1 MNESEQQF
9 DNLRQLLKLKQH
21 EIPPPGYFA
30 GFSSQIIS
38 SIQEERA
45 ASRPTQSSTSPSW
58 LTQFLSVFDSRPGLL
73 GGLATSMVLFLVLGI
88 VLADHSDNEIS
99 ANYATDAAMQP
110 SSPLAS
116 AAIPAEMPSVNDQTS
131 SGGITVSTN
140 PVTSLQPASSLFGP
154 DNSLFQMASL
164 RSRSA
169 VLRID

>member
-1 MNESEQQF
+1 MNESEQRF

-45 ASRPTQSSTSPSW
+45 ISRPTQTFSSPSW

-99 ANYATDAAMQP
+99 ANYATDTAMQP

-116 AAIPAEMPSVNDQTS
+116 ANVPAEMPGNDQAS
-131 SGGITVSTN
+131 SGGITMSTN
-140 PVTSLQPASSLFGP
+140 PVTSLQPTTSLFGQ
-154 DNSLFQMASL
+154 DNNYPFQLANYATAGSASH
-164 RSRSA
+164 
-169 VLRID
+169 

>member
-1 MNESEQQF
+1 MNESEQRF

-45 ASRPTQSSTSPSW
+45 ESRPTQSSSSPSW

-88 VLADHSDNEIS
+88 VLADHSDNEFS

-116 AAIPAEMPSVNDQTS
+116 VNPAEMSGNDQTS

-140 PVTSLQPASSLFGP
+140 PVTSLPPPSLFGQ
-154 DNSLFQMASL
+154 DNSPFQLANYVPVGSASH
-164 RSRSA
+164 
-169 VLRID
+169 

>member
-1 MNESEQQF
+1 MNESEQRF

-38 SIQEERA
+38 SIQEERV
-45 ASRPTQSSTSPSW
+45 ASRPTQTFSSPSW

-99 ANYATDAAMQP
+99 ANYTTDASMQP

-116 AAIPAEMPSVNDQTS
+116 VTAEMSGNDQGS

-140 PVTSLQPASSLFGP
+140 PVTSLQPASSLFGQ
-154 DNSLFQMASL
+154 DNNSPFQLANYAPVGSASH
-164 RSRSA
+164 
-169 VLRID
+169 